1 MMELLSNPY
10 GLMLVWFDVGLLLT
24 ILGEYWFTIRRGYKI
39 DLNGK
44 YILKVF
50 GMSFLGLIVANRIIE
65 ELFNDNPEFLT
76 PIEYKEEMVDTIIKE
91 IIEV

>member
-10 GLMLVWFDVGLLLT
+10 GLMLVWFDIGLLLI

-39 DLNGK
+39 NLTGK
-44 YILKVF
+44 YILNVF

-65 ELFNDNPEFLT
+65 ELFNDAPEFLT
-76 PIEYKEEMVDTIIKE
+76 HIEYKEEENMMDTIIK
-91 IIEV
+91 